1 MILKKWMPQTIK
13 RAFTIMGI
21 CLVAGVTTGQ
31 AAHNPNEVI
40 SPNHETYKA
49 LALLVKHGAI
59 TDTKGIELGD
69 KSYTVRQMTPL
80 INDVV
85 QRREQMNDNDR
96 QSALKMYR
104 DYMDEIRD
112 YNVMLDKQEKAE
124 KLAKIRAEQDAKNA
138 KKGNAASKTLKV
150 ADPTAVPLIQGQG
163 MANAP
168 QSDTNS
174 ANVDEDTEE
183 QGIDFSDLE
192 QPKEKALT
200 DEQIKK
206 KMDKFAVDDSR
217 VKVSGDVR
225 IRYSGQEGKSSKA
238 DARVRTEVAIKL

>member
-1 MILKKWMPQTIK
+1 
-13 RAFTIMGI
+13 
-21 CLVAGVTTGQ
+21 
-31 AAHNPNEVI
+31 
-40 SPNHETYKA
+40 
-49 LALLVKHGAI
+49 
-59 TDTKGIELGD
+59 
-69 KSYTVRQMTPL
+69 
-80 INDVV
+80 
-85 QRREQMNDNDR
+85 
-96 QSALKMYR
+96 
-104 DYMDEIRD
+104 
-112 YNVMLDKQEKAE
+112 
-124 KLAKIRAEQDAKNA
+124 
-138 KKGNAASKTLKV
+138 
-150 ADPTAVPLIQGQG
+150 

-168 QSDTNS
+168 QSDTDS

-238 DARVRTEVAIKL
+238 DARARTEVDIKL